1 MINMT
6 SPFAVAI
13 VGTGRGRGQIGMAG
27 CPGRATTWMMPNNT
41 ERELERDVET
51 LARWGTQALVTL
63 LDEVELARLRLH
75 NLPALLTAARIS
87 WYRAPLVPGR
97 SGADFESVWS
107 KIGPVLREILWQ
119 GGKIALHCRD
129 GRDRTGM
136 IAARLLVELGCHPVD
151 AINRVRAARPGAIG
165 TDEQEKY
172 VRRQRSVPEPYEGM
186 QLALLDDEP
195 ALDRAAAWT
204 AALAIPTSTAAA
216 HLTGLPSQRVRTQG
230 VASVDS
236 E

>member
-6 SPFAVAI
+6 STFAVAI

-41 ERELERDVET
+41 ERELERDVEP

-63 LDEVELARLRLH
+63 LDDVELARLRLH

-97 SGADFESVWS
+97 SGADFESVWI

-129 GRDRTGM
+129 GRDR
-136 IAARLLVELGCHPVD
+136 
-151 AINRVRAARPGAIG
+151 
-165 TDEQEKY
+165 
-172 VRRQRSVPEPYEGM
+172 
-186 QLALLDDEP
+186 
-195 ALDRAAAWT
+195 
-204 AALAIPTSTAAA
+204 
-216 HLTGLPSQRVRTQG
+216 
-230 VASVDS
+230 
-236 E
+236 